1 MATNHRGNPIGNPA
15 TSHGGHA
22 SQPLSKRMPFPLE
35 STRKMAEDRGRMANN
50 PNYKLIA
57 GDPDNY
63 DIGGP
68 VPIYGTVNHVSE
80 GRWPDAFD
88 DFGNNRGL
96 RKYNA
101 EVANP
106 STGEFRELPPTYTR
120 AGAMFGARLA
130 ARKYSKTNDQLGNT
144 TINPIKLAV
153 QAVGNI
159 KEERAERKK
168 DEARKVQDEYRRQ
181 QDELDYDY

>member
-1 MATNHRGNPIGNPA
+1 MANDHRGNPIGNPA

-35 STRKMAEDRGRMANN
+35 STRRIAEMRGRAANN
-50 PNYKLIA
+50 PNFKLIA

-63 DIGGP
+63 DIDADL
-68 VPIYGTVNHVSE
+68 PIYGSVTHVSE
-80 GRWPDAFD
+80 RDWPDHWE
-88 DFGNNRGL
+88 NRGF

-101 EVANP
+101 EVANYDY
-106 STGEFRELPPTYTR
+106 GEIRELPPTYTR

-130 ARKYSKTNDQLGNT
+130 ARKLSKTGDQLGNT
-144 TINPIKLAV
+144 TINPVKLAV

-159 KEERAERKK
+159 REERAERKK

>member
-1 MATNHRGNPIGNPA
+1 MANDHRGNPVGNPA

-35 STRKMAEDRGRMANN
+35 STRQIAEMRGRAANN
-50 PNYKLIA
+50 PNFKLIA

-63 DIGGP
+63 DIDADW
-68 VPIYGTVNHVSE
+68 PIYGSVTHVSE
-80 GRWPDAFD
+80 RGNSPDHWP
-88 DFGNNRGL
+88 NRGF

-101 EVANP
+101 EVANYDY
-106 STGEFRELPPTYTR
+106 GEIRELPPTYTR

-130 ARKYSKTNDQLGNT
+130 ARKWSKTGDQIGNT

-159 KEERAERKK
+159 KQEREWRKEEEERKALN
-168 DEARKVQDEYRRQ
+168 EYRDQ
-181 QDELDYDY
+181 QDRLDYDY

>member
-1 MATNHRGNPIGNPA
+1 MANDHRGNPIGNPA

-22 SQPLSKRMPFPLE
+22 SQPLSKRRPFPLE
-35 STRKMAEDRGRMANN
+35 STRRIAEMRGRAANN
-50 PNYKLIA
+50 PNVKLIA

-63 DIGGP
+63 DIDADL
-68 VPIYGTVNHVSE
+68 PIYGSVTHVSE
-80 GRWPDAFD
+80 RDWPDHWE
-88 DFGNNRGL
+88 NRGF

-101 EVANP
+101 EVANYDY
-106 STGEFRELPPTYTR
+106 GEIRELPPTYTR

-130 ARKYSKTNDQLGNT
+130 ARKWSKTGDQLGNT
-144 TINPIKLAV
+144 TINPVKLAV

-159 KEERAERKK
+159 REEREWRKK